1 LDNDFEQVTV
11 LSIGHFLTTIVYT
24 TLYYTAGL
32 PLFIAIVF
40 TLMLHLIER
49 IFFLSSRRRSR
60 NLFSGTPWLPLRFST
75 QPLDGE
81 EVEFWSDNKIMLRG
95 TLLSHRSD
103 IRKGNVL
110 FCHEFNGNQMSI
122 SPYLDQLRNQGFDVM
137 TFDFRNHGKSDFDYH
152 IQATPW
158 ITTTDMDDVQ
168 AAITYLCS
176 RPETDPQGICIFGL
190 GKGANI
196 ALCAAGT
203 NHQVRS
209 VVLDAP
215 MPENRLFHKNCREI
229 LLKSIRQSARISRR
243 RIFLVASLFFRALI
257 YSVTCPII
265 SFVYAWRRCI
275 LGFWYGCRF
284 VNPAPLVKN
293 VHQPIMIV
301 HGHVD
306 TMTRADQ
313 IQAFC
318 DRMAVRP
325 KLWLVSAKDRN
336 RYGSISED
344 CSKQVA
350 RFFEEASL
358 QQ

>member
-1 LDNDFEQVTV
+1 M
-11 LSIGHFLTTIVYT
+11 LSFSHFLTNIVYT

-32 PLFIAIVF
+32 PLFIAIAF
-40 TLMLHLIER
+40 TLVLHLTER
-49 IFFLSSRRRSR
+49 IFFLSSHRRSR
-60 NLFSGTPWLPLRFST
+60 NLFSGTPWLPLRFAT

-81 EVEFWSDNKIMLRG
+81 EIEFWSDHKIMLRG
-95 TLLSHRSD
+95 TWLSHKSD
-103 IRKGNVL
+103 VRKGSVL
-110 FCHEFNGNQMSI
+110 FCHEFNGNQMSV
-122 SPYLDQLRNQGFDVM
+122 SPYIDQLLNQGFDVM

-152 IQATPW
+152 TQSTPW

-168 AAITYLCS
+168 AAITYLCT
-176 RPETDPQGICIFGL
+176 RPETNPQGICIFGL

-203 NHQVRS
+203 DHRVCS

-215 MPENRLFHKNCREI
+215 MPENRLFHRNCREI
-229 LLKSIRQSARISRR
+229 FFKSIRQSARISRR
-243 RIFLVASLFFRALI
+243 RIFLVVSLFFRALI
-257 YSVTCPII
+257 YSITCPII
-265 SFVYAWRRCI
+265 SFIYAWRRCI
-275 LGFWYGCRF
+275 LGYWYGCRF

-293 VHQPIMIV
+293 VRQPIMIV

-336 RYGSISED
+336 RYGYGSISDD
-344 CSKQVA
+344 CSRQVA
-350 RFFEEASL
+350 RFFEEATL
-358 QQ
+358 